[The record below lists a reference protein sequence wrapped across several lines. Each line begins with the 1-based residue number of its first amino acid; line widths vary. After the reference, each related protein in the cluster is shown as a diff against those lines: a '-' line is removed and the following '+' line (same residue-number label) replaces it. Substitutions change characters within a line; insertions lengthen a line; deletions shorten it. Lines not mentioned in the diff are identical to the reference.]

1 MRTSSRAELGTKLRR
16 DQTTCVSRPQRGKLV
31 GGPVAAVRR
40 CRQWWVIAIALAGLG
55 PAGNGQNAN
64 GGRENLPDAPSALMS
79 QGGVAE
85 GQPQVSSS
93 DTNGKDPDGGT
104 AVTPMRP
111 CKDSDYTMNK
121 VPLQGPPP
129 CIPENPIAPF
139 VTSMHVEPLSSK
151 QKGTLAIRDVLDPFN
166 FITIAGYSA
175 IAVAVDPDSAYGPG
189 FKGFAKLSGYGLA
202 EDVQGEFFQTYLISS
217 LAHQDPRYHRM
228 PTASVRRRLW
238 HAIEHT
244 YVSQHDD
251 GTRMPNYATLLTY
264 PISAELSNLYVPG
277 IQRDGPSTVKRI
289 AIGLATDPAGAI
301 VAEFLPDVARRLH
314 IRIVFAQQILN
325 RVMAGA
331 PGVD

>member
-1 MRTSSRAELGTKLRR
+1 
-16 DQTTCVSRPQRGKLV
+16 VV
-31 GGPVAAVRR
+31 
-40 CRQWWVIAIALAGLG
+40 AIALVGLG
-55 PAGNGQNAN
+55 RAVNGQNAT
-64 GGRENLPDAPSALMS
+64 GGKENLPDAPSTLIS
-79 QGGVAE
+79 QSGAAE
-85 GQPQVSSS
+85 SQSQVSPS
-93 DTNGKDPDGGT
+93 DTNGKDAEGGT

-111 CKDSDYTMNK
+111 CKDSDYTVYKM
-121 VPLQGPPP
+121 PLQGPPP
-129 CIPENPIAPF
+129 CIPENPISPF
-139 VTSMHVEPLSSK
+139 VTSAHVEPLSSR
-151 QKGTLAIRDVLDPFN
+151 QKGVLAIRDVLDPFN

-228 PTASVRRRLW
+228 PTASFRRRLL

-251 GTRMPNYATLLTY
+251 GTKMPNYATLLTY

-277 IQRDGPSTVKRI
+277 IQTDGRSTVKRV
-289 AIGLATDPAGAI
+289 AIGIATDPAGAI
-301 VAEFLPDVARRLH
+301 VAEFLPDVARRIH

-325 RVMAGA
+325 QVMAGA